1 MRLQLDPLSP
11 TGVSVVQQTVIK
23 QTGGYVAKVQFLNEL
38 EDVNANPTNN
48 QVLSYDSSSGKWVA
62 RTVSGG
68 GGADWGSIGGT
79 LSDQTDLQNALNAKY
94 DASNPSNFIDSA
106 GAPVQSVA
114 GKTGTVTLDKNDVG
128 LGNVDNTS
136 DVNKPIS
143 SATQTALDGK
153 ENTFSK
159 GSLVQGTNVTLSGT
173 LTNRL
178 VGSGDITISATGGGG
193 GGQVDSVV
201 AGTGIDVDATD
212 PVNPEVSLDSAS
224 VASLGLADTALQSG
238 DNVSDLT
245 NDAGYLTSAPVAS
258 VNTQTGAVVLDTDD
272 ITDTVTNRYTNDT
285 DIARLANTSGTNT
298 GDQDL
303 SGLVPTSRNVNSGTG
318 LTGGGNLTADR
329 TLALDS
335 ASQASLALAD
345 SALQS
350 GDDISELNN
359 DTGFTTNTGT
369 VTSVAVSG
377 TDGIDVDSGSPV
389 TSSGTIQ
396 LGVNAS
402 TLKTHLSL
410 NNVDN
415 TSDATKNSA
424 TATLTNKT
432 ISGADNTLSNIG
444 VASLTNDY
452 MFRAVS
458 TAAQN
463 SGNSAFAKVNF
474 ATEQYDYNSNY
485 DTTTSTYTAP
495 VAGIYHFDARIS
507 TNATNTRFII
517 SIFKNGS
524 EIARGGDV
532 AKGSAATT
540 GVTVSTDLLLAV
552 NDTIDIRSFGSG
564 SLALAT
570 VAPEMHFSGRLVRA

>member
-11 TGVSVVQQTVIK
+11 TGVSLVSKQVIVK
-23 QTGGYVAKVQFLNEL
+23 QGSGYVAKVQFLNEL
-38 EDVNANPTNN
+38 EDVDANPTNN
-48 QVLSYDSSSGKWVA
+48 QVLSYDSSSGKWIA

-68 GGADWGSIGGT
+68 GGGADWGDIGGT

-114 GKTGTVTLDKNDVG
+114 GKTGTVTLDKNNVG
-128 LGNVDNTS
+128 LANVDNTS

-143 SATQTALDGK
+143 SATQTALDAK

-159 GSLVQGTNVTLSGT
+159 GNLIQGTNVTLSGT

-178 VGSGDITISATGGGG
+178 VGSGDITISASGGGG

-201 AGTGIDVDATD
+201 AGTGIDVDDTD
-212 PVNPEVSLDSAS
+212 PVNPEVSLDSATQT
-224 VASLGLADTALQSG
+224 SLGLADTALQSG
-238 DNVSDLT
+238 DNVSTLT
-245 NDAGYLTSAPVAS
+245 NDAGYLTSAPVSS

-272 ITDTVTNRYTNDT
+272 IVDTVTNRYTNDT

-318 LTGGGNLTADR
+318 LTGGGNLSADR
-329 TLALDS
+329 TLALDT

-345 SALQS
+345 TSVQP
-350 GDDISELNN
+350 GDDVSDLNN
-359 DTGFTTNTGT
+359 DAGYTTNTGT

-432 ISGADNTLSNIG
+432 LTTPIIAQINNSTAPGVKLQVRTQTDNSNSISNATTAGVFVQYGWGQVQGNNTTTVSDTVTFPTAFTTVLGMTVSHLAAKVGTATSITDLG
-444 VASLTNDY
+444 VATS
-452 MFRAVS
+452 A
-458 TAAQN
+458 N
-463 SGNSAFAKVNF
+463 SVASVGVI
-474 ATEQYDYNSNY
+474 
-485 DTTTSTYTAP
+485 TTT
-495 VAGIYHFDARIS
+495 G
-507 TNATNTRFII
+507 
-517 SIFKNGS
+517 
-524 EIARGGDV
+524 
-532 AKGSAATT
+532 
-540 GVTVSTDLLLAV
+540 
-552 NDTIDIRSFGSG
+552 
-564 SLALAT
+564 AT
-570 VAPEMHFSGRLVRA
+570 VILSRGANYGNTAYYGYSWIAWGI